1 MGHTQRICVAIEG
14 GRRGAGNGGGL
25 RGVTR
30 PTGRRL
36 RRVGGN
42 YGLLPT
48 RPSGLACWV
57 LCLQGFVSPPR
68 CPHLAYQLLY
78 PYDSPHNPV
87 SLLLL
92 MPPV

>member
-57 LCLQGFVSPPR
+57 LCLQGFRFPSQVPSFSLPAALPLRQSP
-68 CPHLAYQLLY
+68 
-78 PYDSPHNPV
+78 
-87 SLLLL
+87 
-92 MPPV
+92 